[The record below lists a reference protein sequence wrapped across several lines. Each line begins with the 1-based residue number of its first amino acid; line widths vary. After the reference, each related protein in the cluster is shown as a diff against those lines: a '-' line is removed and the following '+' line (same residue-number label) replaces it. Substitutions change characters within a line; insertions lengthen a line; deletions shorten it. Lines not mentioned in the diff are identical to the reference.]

1 MKVLSV
7 ILLYFISISLAK
19 TLPNKDVTVVDIVI
33 SGLKEQVWSDD
44 EGPCLEHT
52 LLILEN
58 VRNYTVWAV
67 WIWNSMHHPTGT
79 FIGSEY
85 SLGNYDQCLNAPSNT
100 ADPNIVTQYCLAEV
114 KLTSKQNGGGKSML
128 GSTEDYVST
137 KTEIGRDF
145 NKITWGT
152 CLPST
157 CKAES
162 VSKILKAMYLA
173 NPLTSSDSEIVVDSC
188 EVAGRE
194 VEYSFEFYAFMI
206 LITMLVLTSF
216 ISTYLQPSITKSGA
230 LKGIIEA
237 FSLKRNWNSLTKPSS
252 DEIGILNFTK
262 VFQASFAVAT
272 HTAFFEVTGP
282 ISNGVH
288 FDKLMLET
296 KNPIKNALKHIDIPV
311 DNFFLISGLL
321 LMKGFME
328 KKKKPL
334 VGLVNRY
341 FRLTASFAVIIFYV
355 AAVSIYTGDGPVWQ
369 KFASREQQACSDN
382 WWLGLLMLNNYINSE
397 NICLIV
403 SWYIPCDYQLAV
415 MGTILY
421 LLWEKN
427 KTMGK
432 VVTTITAVLAVLL
445 PGVITYWRKLPGL
458 ILFHNLE
465 KILDFR
471 KNEVYLDT
479 YIRSHNRA
487 GPYLIGM
494 AMGYIMSVYK
504 PETHRNVISKDR
516 SILLFSLATIV
527 IYKVLTDPLSWVSL
541 EYDHVTSAVFTA
553 YSRNVWALAYCI
565 IIGVVEYGNAA
576 TIRKFTGWHGF
587 TILGRLVYGVYLTH
601 SVILQQ
607 NRFSRRNLQQFDLI
621 YSESLHSFGVM
632 VVSTIMA
639 TLLWLF
645 VEAPL
650 NNIVNLVINKRS
662 KNQNNQSTRE
672 DTETSHLRKTDLNIK
687 RS

>member
-1 MKVLSV
+1 
-7 ILLYFISISLAK
+7 
-19 TLPNKDVTVVDIVI
+19 
-33 SGLKEQVWSDD
+33 
-44 EGPCLEHT
+44 
-52 LLILEN
+52 
-58 VRNYTVWAV
+58 
-67 WIWNSMHHPTGT
+67 MHHPTGT

-85 SLGNYDQCLNAPSNT
+85 TLGNYDQCLNAPSNT
-100 ADPNIVTQYCLAEV
+100 ADPNIVTQYCLADV
-114 KLTSKQNGGGKSML
+114 KLTSKQNGDGKSVL

-157 CKAES
+157 CKAKS

-173 NPLTSSDSEIVVDSC
+173 NPLTSSDPEIVVENCD
-188 EVAGRE
+188 VAGKE
-194 VEYSFEFYAFMI
+194 VEYSFGFYVFMI
-206 LITMLVLTSF
+206 LIATLVLTSF
-216 ISTYLQPSITKSGA
+216 ISTYFQNYITKPGA

-237 FSLKRNWNSLTKPSS
+237 FSLKRNWNSLTKPSN

-296 KNPIKNALKHIDIPV
+296 EHPIKNALKHIDIPV

-369 KFASREQQACSDN
+369 KFASREQEACSDN
-382 WWLGLLMLNNYINSE
+382 WWLGLLMLNNYFNSE

-427 KTMGK
+427 KTMGI
-432 VVTTITAVLAVLL
+432 VVTTITVVLAVLL

-458 ILFHNLE
+458 ILFHDLE
-465 KILDFR
+465 
-471 KNEVYLDT
+471 
-479 YIRSHNRA
+479 
-487 GPYLIGM
+487 
-494 AMGYIMSVYK
+494 
-504 PETHRNVISKDR
+504 
-516 SILLFSLATIV
+516 
-527 IYKVLTDPLSWVSL
+527 
-541 EYDHVTSAVFTA
+541 
-553 YSRNVWALAYCI
+553 
-565 IIGVVEYGNAA
+565 
-576 TIRKFTGWHGF
+576 
-587 TILGRLVYGVYLTH
+587 
-601 SVILQQ
+601 
-607 NRFSRRNLQQFDLI
+607 
-621 YSESLHSFGVM
+621 
-632 VVSTIMA
+632 
-639 TLLWLF
+639 
-645 VEAPL
+645 
-650 NNIVNLVINKRS
+650 
-662 KNQNNQSTRE
+662 
-672 DTETSHLRKTDLNIK
+672 
-687 RS
+687 